1 MMRMLI
7 LIAVGCM
14 AMQYDC
20 LIPVKADDAPT
31 ASRPANRPWG
41 LPEGLPPWVYE
52 HPGSVST
59 QPVELGNPSARKA
72 HEGYLQQVADVKAG
86 KAKIDLLFIGDSITA
101 CWNGEKKLFD
111 QHYGRLGAAAFGVGG
126 DQSQNVLWRLV
137 HGEIEGLSPK
147 VVVLLIGTNQ
157 MHDQFSVQ
165 DVIAGHAA
173 IIKVLREKLPNTK
186 ILLLGVFPNKNVSL
200 LEKIRKTNAEL
211 AKLADGKNVRF
222 LDFGDKLL
230 DAQGQVTQETFVD
243 GVHLTHQGY
252 QIWAREMNPLL
263 MEMLGVAA
271 SEPAGKDAP

>member
-7 LIAVGCM
+7 LIAVGCV
-14 AMQYDC
+14 AMQYDG
-20 LIPVKADDAPT
+20 LIPAKADGAQT
-31 ASRPANRPWG
+31 ATRPANRPWG

-59 QPVELGNPSARKA
+59 QPVELDNPSARKT
-72 HEGYLQQVADVKAG
+72 HEGYLQLVSDVKAG

-111 QHYGRLGAAAFGVGG
+111 QHYGRFGAAAFGVAG
-126 DQSQNVLWRLV
+126 DQSQNVLWRLA

-157 MHDQFSVQ
+157 MHDQFTVQ
-165 DVIAGHAA
+165 DVIDGQAA
-173 IIKVLREKLPNTK
+173 ILKVLREKLPNTK
-186 ILLLGVFPNKNVSL
+186 VLLLGVFPNKNVSL
-200 LEKIRKTNAEL
+200 LEKIRKTNAGL

-230 DAQGQVTQETFVD
+230 DAQGQVTKENFVD
-243 GVHLTHQGY
+243 GVHLTNKGY

-263 MEMLGVAA
+263 TEMLGVAA